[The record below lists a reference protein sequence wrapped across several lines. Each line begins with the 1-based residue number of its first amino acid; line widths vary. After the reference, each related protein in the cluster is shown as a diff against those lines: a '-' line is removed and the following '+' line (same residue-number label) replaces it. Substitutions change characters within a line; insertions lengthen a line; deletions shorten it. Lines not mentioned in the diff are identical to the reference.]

1 VSISVAARVSGDASA
16 PARTLLTPLHLEHRV
31 LMSLHFVSE
40 LPLARCELLRYG
52 LGLLLHLRN
61 AGA

>member
-1 VSISVAARVSGDASA
+1 VSGDASA